1 MHSGESR
8 SSLSAPLRSLLQ
20 RQFGEE
26 FRILDLIGTR
36 GPELLL
42 HARDVEHD
50 VDVVLRVLVI
60 DDALPPGT
68 PESFEREVSIAATL
82 KHPTIVAVGEMH
94 QRDGMV
100 FCVEGGRAVPSLE
113 SKFREGHVFSVEE
126 ARLIVSD
133 VALALDHARE
143 HNIVHG
149 ALVPALIFLRVNGGA
164 RVGGFGEGGP
174 TRPSL
179 RSEAAAYMAPEQW
192 HFEGK
197 ADARADVYALG
208 VIAFELM
215 AGRRRT
221 ISSTTPHGI
230 TTIDPLVL
238 TSSLPLRPGLGLNV
252 NAAILRA
259 TSKRRSRR
267 FESAHELSAMLEAA
281 PEPSTSGSS
290 PTQSPPSLFAPP
302 ARFSLPLGA
311 IVAVIG
317 TILGILI
324 VPLARRLHAT
334 RISYSALTQGFDLRS
349 IPGPVVT
356 LAHASPAESDAPASS
371 SASDSLLSSDA
382 TITSGSANGAVSAAP
397 VASAPVAGASSDSSG
412 YGVIDV
418 EFDGGAATVFI
429 DGIPRGETPFFYR
442 APVGL
447 HKVKLAGIPAS
458 DPSDRNVG
466 VRSGDTVIAAFK
478 VPR

>member
-1 MHSGESR
+1 M
-8 SSLSAPLRSLLQ
+8 
-20 RQFGEE
+20 
-26 FRILDLIGTR
+26 
-36 GPELLL
+36 LL
-42 HARDVEHD
+42 HARDLEHE
-50 VDVVLRVLVI
+50 VDVMLRVLLI
-60 DDALPPGT
+60 DDALPPDGL
-68 PESFEREVSIAATL
+68 ESFEREVAIATTL
-82 KHPTIVAVGEMH
+82 KHPTIISVGEM
-94 QRDGMV
+94 QRRDQLV

-113 SKFREGHVFSVEE
+113 SKFREGHPFSVEE

-133 VALALDHARE
+133 VALALDHAHER
-143 HNIVHG
+143 NVVHG
-149 ALVPALIFLRVNGGA
+149 ALVPALIFLRGHGGA

-174 TRPSL
+174 TRPSR

-197 ADARADVYALG
+197 ADARSDVYALG

-221 ISSTTPHGI
+221 ISSGTHGI
-230 TTIDPLVL
+230 MTIDPLAL
-238 TSSLPLRPGLGLNV
+238 TSSRPLRPGLGLNV

-267 FESAHELSAMLEAA
+267 FAAAHEFFSMLEATPQTASRASA
-281 PEPSTSGSS
+281 PTAS
-290 PTQSPPSLFAPP
+290 PQSLVAPP

-317 TILGILI
+317 TLLGILI

-334 RISYSALTQGFDLRS
+334 RISYSALTQGFDVHS
-349 IPGPVVT
+349 IPDPGLT
-356 LAHASPAESDAPASS
+356 LAHVSPTEAEAPASS
-371 SASDSLLSSDA
+371 SASDLPLSSDDA
-382 TITSGSANGAVSAAP
+382 TTTSASANGAV
-397 VASAPVAGASSDSSG
+397 GAQSDSSG
-412 YGVIDV
+412 FGVIDV
-418 EFDGGAATVFI
+418 EFDGGSATVFI
-429 DGIPRGETPFFYR
+429 DGVPRGDTPFFYR

-447 HKVKLAGIPAS
+447 HKVTLAGIPAS

-466 VRSGDTVIAAFK
+466 VRGGDTVIAAFK

>member
-8 SSLSAPLRSLLQ
+8 SSLSTELRSRLQ
-20 RQFGEE
+20 KQIGEE
-26 FRILDLIGTR
+26 FSILDLIGTR

-42 HARDVEHD
+42 HARDLQYE
-50 VDVVLRVLVI
+50 VDVVLRVLLL
-60 DDALPPGT
+60 DDELPPVAL
-68 PESFEREVSIAATL
+68 ESFEREVSIAATL
-82 KHPTIVAVGEMH
+82 KHPTIVSVGEM
-94 QRDGMV
+94 QRRDELV

-113 SKFREGHVFSVEE
+113 TKFREGHVFSVEE

-133 VALALDHARE
+133 VALALDHAHE
-143 HNIVHG
+143 HDVVHG

-197 ADARADVYALG
+197 ADARSDVYALG

-221 ISSTTPHGI
+221 ISSGTHGV

-238 TSSLPLRPGLGLNV
+238 TSSLPLRPRLGLNV

-267 FESAHELSAMLEAA
+267 FEAAHELSSMLEAV
-281 PEPSTSGSS
+281 PELSTSGSS

-334 RISYSALTQGFDLRS
+334 RFSYSALTQRFDLHS
-349 IPGPVVT
+349 MPDPIVT
-356 LAHASPAESDAPASS
+356 LAQAAPVEGEAPATS
-371 SASDSLLSSDA
+371 SASDLPLSRDDSP
-382 TITSGSANGAVSAAP
+382 ITSASANGAVSAP
-397 VASAPVAGASSDSSG
+397 VASASSDSSG
-412 YGVIDV
+412 FGVIDV

-447 HKVKLAGIPAS
+447 HKVKLAGIPSS

>member
-8 SSLSAPLRSLLQ
+8 SSLSTELRSSLQ
-20 RQFGEE
+20 KQIGEE
-26 FRILDLIGTR
+26 FRILDLICTR
-36 GPELLL
+36 GPEMLL
-42 HARDVEHD
+42 HARDLAHD
-50 VDVVLRVLVI
+50 ADVVLRALLI
-60 DDALPPGT
+60 DDAIPTGAL
-68 PESFEREVSIAATL
+68 ESFEREIAIAATL
-82 KHPTIVAVGEMH
+82 KHPTIVSVGEM
-94 QRDGMV
+94 QRRDELV
-100 FCVEGGRAVPSLE
+100 FCVESGRAVPSLE

-133 VALALDHARE
+133 VALALDHAHER
-143 HNIVHG
+143 NVVHG

-174 TRPSL
+174 TQPSR

-197 ADARADVYALG
+197 ADARADIYALG

-215 AGRRRT
+215 SGRRRT
-221 ISSTTPHGI
+221 ISSSTNGI

-267 FESAHELSAMLEAA
+267 FVAAHVLSSMLEAT
-281 PEPSTSGSS
+281 PEASNSGASATES
-290 PTQSPPSLFAPP
+290 APSLFASP

-311 IVAVIG
+311 IFAVMG

-324 VPLARRLHAT
+324 VPLARRLQST
-334 RISYSALTQGFDLRS
+334 RISYSALTQGFDLHS
-349 IPGPVVT
+349 IQDPIVT
-356 LAHASPAESDAPASS
+356 VAHASPTDAPPPSN
-371 SASDSLLSSDA
+371 ASDLPLSSDDA
-382 TITSGSANGAVSAAP
+382 PITSASSNGVVSAPNA
-397 VASAPVAGASSDSSG
+397 VASAPPDSSG
-412 YGVIDV
+412 YGVINV
-418 EFDGGAATVFI
+418 VFDGGPATVFI

-447 HKVKLAGIPAS
+447 HKVKLAGIPSS

-466 VRSGDTVIAAFK
+466 IRGGDTVIAAFK